1 MITISRRKIIVASI
15 VLFLYILII
24 PLLVIESGA
33 RKELGAQNAR
43 LKEMTALSS
52 EYKTIS
58 ERISIIERRSTVAR
72 IDGVAQAIDSITS
85 SIGIRGKVKSIR
97 AAGSR
102 EIKGEMTE
110 DSAEVQMEKV
120 SMNELVNLFYS
131 IDNAPMMLTIR
142 QALMKKSFEN
152 PELLDIKM
160 TIALFARK

>member
-1 MITISRRKIIVASI
+1 MITISRRKIIMASI

-24 PLLVIESGA
+24 PLLVIESAA

-43 LKEMTALSS
+43 LKEMTVLSS

-58 ERISIIERRSTVAR
+58 ERISIIERRSAIAR

-97 AAGSR
+97 AAGPR

-110 DSAEVQMEKV
+110 DSAEVQMEKI

-131 IDNAPMMLTIR
+131 IDNAPMMLAIR

-152 PELLDIKM
+152 PELLDIKI

>member
-1 MITISRRKIIVASI
+1 MITLSRRKLILASI
-15 VLFLYILII
+15 VLFLYVLII
-24 PLLVIESGA
+24 PLFVIQSAA

-43 LKEMTALSS
+43 LKEMIVLSS

-58 ERISIIERRSTVAR
+58 ERISIIERRSAVAR
-72 IDGVAQAIDSITS
+72 SDGVAQAIDSITS

-97 AAGSR
+97 AGGPR